1 MKNKIY
7 RIKSIIIYTR
17 QDKLTN
23 NLKIYYLLILSMDIE
38 EIYIN
43 LKVLHSLD
51 KNQKLI
57 SRGQYLNIE
66 PVSIIPEFIRRWQR
80 QDNRNETIK
89 KINLIVNSAIEF
101 IVKIENKRPNR
112 HIDIKCDE
120 KKDDNFFEDQLFI
133 VNNDNNKHNMKDY
146 LGNAL
151 VGIKNLKETY
161 ATCSQTCAR
170 IDVIINK
177 INHVLEDSKK

>member
-1 MKNKIY
+1 
-7 RIKSIIIYTR
+7 
-17 QDKLTN
+17 
-23 NLKIYYLLILSMDIE
+23 MDIE

-43 LKVLHSLD
+43 LKVLQSLD

-66 PVSIIPEFIRRWQR
+66 PVSIIPEAIRRWQR

-89 KINLIVNSAIEF
+89 KINLIVNSAIEY
-101 IVKIENKRPNR
+101 IVKIENRRPIRSNDNKQNTKKHEKREY
-112 HIDIKCDE
+112 KE
-120 KKDDNFFEDQLFI
+120 DDNILEDELFI
-133 VNNDNNKHNMKDY
+133 VNNDTNKHNMKDY

-177 INHVLEDSKK
+177 INHVLEDSK

>member
-1 MKNKIY
+1 
-7 RIKSIIIYTR
+7 
-17 QDKLTN
+17 
-23 NLKIYYLLILSMDIE
+23 MDIE

-43 LKVLHSLD
+43 LKVLQSLD

-66 PVSIIPEFIRRWQR
+66 PVSIIPEAIRRWQR

-89 KINLIVNSAIEF
+89 KINLIVNSAIEY
-101 IVKIENKRPNR
+101 IVKTENRRPIRSNDNKQNTKKHEKREY
-112 HIDIKCDE
+112 KE
-120 KKDDNFFEDQLFI
+120 DDNILEDELFI
-133 VNNDNNKHNMKDY
+133 VNNDTNKHNMKDY

-177 INHVLEDSKK
+177 INHVLEDSK

>member
-1 MKNKIY
+1 MHDGRNYSSWLPGGQLNEEIKKTYNITSNNDYRKYLTKNAD
-7 RIKSIIIYTR
+7 SIIKYN
-17 QDKLTN
+17 Q
-23 NLKIYYLLILSMDIE
+23 LL
-38 EIYIN
+38 
-43 LKVLHSLD
+43 
-51 KNQKLI
+51 
-57 SRGQYLNIE
+57 
-66 PVSIIPEFIRRWQR
+66 
-80 QDNRNETIK
+80 
-89 KINLIVNSAIEF
+89 A
-101 IVKIENKRPNR
+101 
-112 HIDIKCDE
+112 CDE
-120 KKDDNFFEDQLFI
+120 CCSNVNNITNHD

>member
-1 MKNKIY
+1 
-7 RIKSIIIYTR
+7 
-17 QDKLTN
+17 
-23 NLKIYYLLILSMDIE
+23 MDIE

-43 LKVLHSLD
+43 LKVLESLD

-66 PVSIIPEFIRRWQR
+66 PVSIIPEAIRRWQR

-89 KINLIVNSAIEF
+89 KINLIVNSAIEY

-112 HIDIKCDE
+112 DNDNKHGE
-120 KKDDNFFEDQLFI
+120 KKYEKNEKKEYKKNDNFLEDELFI

-177 INHVLEDSKK
+177 INHVLEEAKKKN

>member
-1 MKNKIY
+1 
-7 RIKSIIIYTR
+7 
-17 QDKLTN
+17 
-23 NLKIYYLLILSMDIE
+23 MDIE

-43 LKVLHSLD
+43 LKVLESLD

-66 PVSIIPEFIRRWQR
+66 PVSIIPEAIRRWQR

-89 KINLIVNSAIEF
+89 KINLIVNSAIEY
-101 IVKIENKRPNR
+101 IVKIENRRPNR
-112 HIDIKCDE
+112 DNDNKYDDKKNE
-120 KKDDNFFEDQLFI
+120 KKEYKKKDNFLEDELFI

-177 INHVLEDSKK
+177 INHVLEEAKNKN

>member
-1 MKNKIY
+1 
-7 RIKSIIIYTR
+7 
-17 QDKLTN
+17 
-23 NLKIYYLLILSMDIE
+23 MDIE

-43 LKVLHSLD
+43 LKVLQSLD

-66 PVSIIPEFIRRWQR
+66 PVSIIPEAIRRWQR

-101 IVKIENKRPNR
+101 IVKIENKRPIRSNDNSQNTKK
-112 HIDIKCDE
+112 HE
-120 KKDDNFFEDQLFI
+120 KREYKEDDNILEDELFI
-133 VNNDNNKHNMKDY
+133 VNNDTNKHNMKDY

-177 INHVLEDSKK
+177 INHVLEDSK

>member
-1 MKNKIY
+1 
-7 RIKSIIIYTR
+7 
-17 QDKLTN
+17 
-23 NLKIYYLLILSMDIE
+23 MDIE

-43 LKVLHSLD
+43 LKVLESLD

-66 PVSIIPEFIRRWQR
+66 PVSIIPEAIRRWQR

-101 IVKIENKRPNR
+101 ILKDTNKPISNNQRPKLILNEPLPDENS
-112 HIDIKCDE
+112 IIKKE
-120 KKDDNFFEDQLFI
+120 KSGHE
-133 VNNDNNKHNMKDY
+133 MKAY
-146 LGNAL
+146 LENAL
-151 VGIKNLKETY
+151 TGIKNLKETY

-170 IDVIINK
+170 IDVVVNK
-177 INHVLEDSKK
+177 IEHVLSGATQI

>member
-1 MKNKIY
+1 
-7 RIKSIIIYTR
+7 
-17 QDKLTN
+17 
-23 NLKIYYLLILSMDIE
+23 MDIE

-43 LKVLHSLD
+43 LKVLQSLD
-51 KNQKLI
+51 KNQKLV

-66 PVSIIPEFIRRWQR
+66 PVSIIPEAIRRWQR

-89 KINLIVNSAIEF
+89 KINLIVNSAIEY
-101 IVKIENKRPNR
+101 IVKIENKRHNKGYDNKP
-112 HIDIKCDE
+112 IV
-120 KKDDNFFEDQLFI
+120 KKPLNHDDYTHDNKEDDNILEDELFI

-177 INHVLEDSKK
+177 INHVLNDSK

>member
-1 MKNKIY
+1 
-7 RIKSIIIYTR
+7 
-17 QDKLTN
+17 
-23 NLKIYYLLILSMDIE
+23 MDIE

-43 LKVLHSLD
+43 LKVLQSLD

-66 PVSIIPEFIRRWQR
+66 PVSIIPEAIRRWQR

-89 KINLIVNSAIEF
+89 KINLIVNSAIEY
-101 IVKIENKRPNR
+101 IVKIENRRPIRSNDNKQSAKKHEKREY
-112 HIDIKCDE
+112 KE
-120 KKDDNFFEDQLFI
+120 DDNILEDELFI
-133 VNNDNNKHNMKDY
+133 VNNDTNKHNMKDY

-177 INHVLEDSKK
+177 INHVLEDSK